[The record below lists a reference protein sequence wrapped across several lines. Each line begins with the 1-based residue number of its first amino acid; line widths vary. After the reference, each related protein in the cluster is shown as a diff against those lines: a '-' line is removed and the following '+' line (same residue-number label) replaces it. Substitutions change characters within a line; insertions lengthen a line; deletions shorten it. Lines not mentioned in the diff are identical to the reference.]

1 MSMKQSL
8 QAYKMV
14 LKKLLCKHTL
24 CCWDTH
30 CVCGRMSHF
39 DFDPHTKSTQWI
51 LTSSGNSVSHIFFLK
66 HAHGSQHEYTW
77 KQSVDRHIDITPTFH
92 SSFNVYTFEIC
103 QIHENNTHNKHM
115 FFLRSLTFVVTL
127 SLHKGKGKSCHLFLS
142 FFFFTQITGKLLLK
156 RQGWQWPRWSCS
168 SSATQPS
175 STAHAEFVFH
185 LWDLSYYS
193 CDLHR
198 LVRQD
203 GLSKTSLH
211 WQPRMIDNLFSFI
224 STANDGFRDDTCVTH
239 PFQKNHV
246 KYINCQAVAHA

>member
-142 FFFFTQITGKLLLK
+142 FFFFYTNHRKTALKKTGL
-156 RQGWQWPRWSCS
+156 
-168 SSATQPS
+168 
-175 STAHAEFVFH
+175 
-185 LWDLSYYS
+185 
-193 CDLHR
+193 
-198 LVRQD
+198 
-203 GLSKTSLH
+203 
-211 WQPRMIDNLFSFI
+211 
-224 STANDGFRDDTCVTH
+224 
-239 PFQKNHV
+239 
-246 KYINCQAVAHA
+246 AVATLKLQQFSNTAIKHCTRRICLSPVRFIVLFLWSPSPCQTRWLVQNFPALTAKNDRQSVLIHSDCKRWL